1 MGYGFFKRDTNGSIR
16 HWHWQRVAPSSVQIE
31 RFPSAHVEAKRVYR
45 FNPSEFRESRLQ
57 VKETKRTFMPHVR
70 CRRIMSS
77 GSAPPPPQPPGGS
90 MLMMLGVMVMMTL
103 LIMNPDI
110 RTTLGDVADPIL
122 DPILPQ
128 EAYFVLTVLI
138 LGSFSMTMNT
148 VLRNF
153 FTDPMAQAHIG
164 HRQGQV
170 RRMMND
176 ARISRDPILQE
187 KATTLQQQMMPEQ
200 LKVQMGAMK
209 PMMFTMVFIIGI
221 FAWLTSAVESFR
233 VDYVSLP
240 WTSEWNLLDDKFF
253 FFPAWICAYICMSAP
268 LGRVIDRH
276 IKLFRYRKH
285 PLVTAGETLKEPLL
299 HLVASSGTAKSSD
312 AQRRQQRSQR
322 NTNSNRRKSKSNKK
336 EASEKENSDETRS
349 DSVWDKNSKECPKC
363 GLTMVTKMGPR
374 TKRCDVCRHEWV

>member
-1 MGYGFFKRDTNGSIR
+1 MTGSR
-16 HWHWQRVAPSSVQIE
+16 TKS
-31 RFPSAHVEAKRVYR
+31 
-45 FNPSEFRESRLQ
+45 
-57 VKETKRTFMPHVR
+57 KRTFMPLVR
-70 CRRIMSS
+70 CHRFMSS

-103 LIMNPDI
+103 LIMNPSI

-153 FTDPMAQAHIG
+153 FTDPIAQAHIG

-170 RRMMND
+170 RKMMND
-176 ARISRDPILQE
+176 ARVSRDPILQE

-221 FAWLTSAVESFR
+221 FAWLTTAVESFR

-240 WTSEWNLLDDKFF
+240 WASEWNLLDDKFF

-299 HLVASSGTAKSSD
+299 HLVATTGTPKGGD
-312 AQRRQQRSQR
+312 AQRRQQRNQR
-322 NTNSNRRKSKSNKK
+322 NTNSNRRKSKSNRNDSSKVEETSDRK
-336 EASEKENSDETRS
+336 SE
-349 DSVWDKNSKECPKC
+349 SVWDSNSNECPKC
-363 GLTMVTKMGPR
+363 GLTMVTRMGPR
-374 TKRCDVCRHEWV
+374 TKKCDVCRHEWV